1 MSNETGINHPCP
13 FLGLLDDA
21 ETTESFPSA
30 WNYCHH
36 SRPITSPA
44 LGHQD
49 RVCLRRVHLECP
61 VFLSRR
67 AVPLP
72 SYARAAR
79 AGNQRNSFIKKFV
92 VGFVA
97 LACVFLLIWGLLSRE
112 SPVPLAIERETRT
125 PLPFSSS
132 TATSLPLPTRTASLS
147 PTLSPTATD
156 HVFSGFIEN
165 TVTPTRAYMIYQ
177 TATPSSTPSQ
187 LEVPIGTDY
196 KFVIHKVQT
205 GESFE
210 SLAAKYNTSAEA
222 IVAVNHGQGPTA
234 WVDALLII
242 PLGFTD
248 TTKLPGFVIYQVKPE
263 QRGIS
268 VENMAKSLRVNP
280 LDLKYYNGW
289 TDPGDRPLVGDL
301 LLVPRPRIQP

>member
-1 MSNETGINHPCP
+1 
-13 FLGLLDDA
+13 
-21 ETTESFPSA
+21 
-30 WNYCHH
+30 
-36 SRPITSPA
+36 
-44 LGHQD
+44 
-49 RVCLRRVHLECP
+49 
-61 VFLSRR
+61 
-67 AVPLP
+67 
-72 SYARAAR
+72 
-79 AGNQRNSFIKKFV
+79 
-92 VGFVA
+92 
-97 LACVFLLIWGLLSRE
+97 
-112 SPVPLAIERETRT
+112 
-125 PLPFSSS
+125 
-132 TATSLPLPTRTASLS
+132 
-147 PTLSPTATD
+147 
-156 HVFSGFIEN
+156 
-165 TVTPTRAYMIYQ
+165 MIYQ